1 MISYYDFGNLLQQQ
15 RETYRCCLHGGI
27 GLDIHKKFAWKPEIR
42 CSSSITLSM
51 TRHPRNFENI
61 LSVSHPTPPPSYS
74 YLPRRR
80 SNWKPPCLVSNFD
93 FSSEKGTDICSKQRS
108 RVIRVSNKMLSGAYV
123 PGTSSPGC
131 RHRSGCS
138 DGARPPSRGG
148 LYNQLAASRSKAT

>member
-1 MISYYDFGNLLQQQ
+1 MFLFYYLIYDQAS
-15 RETYRCCLHGGI
+15 E
-27 GLDIHKKFAWKPEIR
+27 D
-42 CSSSITLSM
+42 
-51 TRHPRNFENI
+51 I

-108 RVIRVSNKMLSGAYV
+108 RVIRVSNKMLSVAYV

-148 LYNQLAASRSKAT
+148 LYNQLAASRSKATKQMCDFEQVTPTLPHGVLSHERTTVFPLNRALLGIK